1 MYLVPFVA
9 DSVRTRAAA
18 ADPLQKRSGFNSGS
32 EAELCRT
39 GLFGSG
45 LGLKLTKISGL
56 IWAWDILF
64 VLGAQKGNQTNLAT
78 LLNFSGLT

>member
-1 MYLVPFVA
+1 MSSMLQQLVYATRSSATSSMMYLVPFVA

-18 ADPLQKRSGFNSGS
+18 ADPLQKRFGFNSGS

-56 IWAWDILF
+56 IWA
-64 VLGAQKGNQTNLAT
+64 
-78 LLNFSGLT
+78 